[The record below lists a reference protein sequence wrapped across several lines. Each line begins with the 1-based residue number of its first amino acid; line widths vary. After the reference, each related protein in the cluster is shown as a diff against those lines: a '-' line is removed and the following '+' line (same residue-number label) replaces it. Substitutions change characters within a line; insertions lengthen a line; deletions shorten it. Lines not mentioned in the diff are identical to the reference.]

1 MIGRMPIT
9 VRIKKLDV
17 DLAVQIPLLM
27 MTPLESVWCAVEYD
41 ERGVIMGALDVM
53 ATSKPESL
61 NLFREFVHN
70 SCEDKGWTF
79 DETPDAPVERWVAD
93 DAQHFIK
100 LTETNMRIM
109 AGAAGVGRAIEYA
122 RERRDVATRR
132 AEVHPPLSESNQL
145 WLDVADTVMSQAA
158 QLVRTEGV

>member
-1 MIGRMPIT
+1 MTIT

-41 ERGVIMGALDVM
+41 ENGVVMGALDVM
-53 ATSKPESL
+53 ATAKPESL
-61 NLFREFVHN
+61 NLFKEFVHN
-70 SCEDKGWTF
+70 ACQDKGWVF
-79 DETPDAPVERWVAD
+79 DETPDAPVDSWVAD

-100 LTETNMRIM
+100 LTETNLRIM
-109 AGAAGVGRAIEYA
+109 AAAAGTGRAIEYA
-122 RERRDVATRR
+122 RERRDIAARR
-132 AEVHPPLSESNQL
+132 AETHTPLSENNQL